1 MRLREGRTHSFQ
13 PPSSVHSSLGS
24 HVYTF
29 SNGNAE
35 ADSSSEEEFDVTE
48 LRARGGEQQ
57 RVNGSR
63 EKVGDVILLERAIT
77 EDDNLNKLALQY
89 GCKVADI
96 KRVNNLITDQDIY
109 ALKTIK
115 IPVKVHGLL
124 TERGDELNAPQ
135 HTPGNA
141 SALPEP
147 DQKSLPSPGSGD
159 FTVYFK
165 EIDQNIEAAAQT
177 HDLFNESFALDS
189 PHHLST
195 HIQGQKQHSSGADWG
210 LRWWNAVVIM
220 LLVGIV
226 LPVFYIVYFKTQGD
240 SEDIFSIEGRT
251 NASASLSPHTNTV
264 QSLEQMTQRT
274 SGFSPSILQ
283 GSHKLLNPGG

>member
-13 PPSSVHSSLGS
+13 PPSSVHSSFDS

-29 SNGNAE
+29 SNGTAE
-35 ADSSSEEEFDVTE
+35 GDGSSEEEFDVTE
-48 LRARGGEQQ
+48 LRARGSEQQ
-57 RVNGSR
+57 RINALR
-63 EKVGDVILLERAIT
+63 EKLGDVILLERAIT

-96 KRVNNLITDQDIY
+96 KRVNNLMRDQDIY

-124 TERGDELNAPQ
+124 TERADELTAPYLN
-135 HTPGNA
+135 P

-147 DQKSLPSPGSGD
+147 TEEESRPSLESRD

-165 EIDQNIEAAAQT
+165 EIDQNIEAAQT
-177 HDLFNESFALDS
+177 NDLFNESFPLES
-189 PHHLST
+189 PSRPHPRMV
-195 HIQGQKQHSSGADWG
+195 GQKQPNSGADWG
-210 LRWWNAVVIM
+210 IRWWNAVVIM

-240 SEDIFSIEGRT
+240 SESAFSIEGRT
-251 NASASLSPHTNTV
+251 NASTSLSPHTATGR
-264 QSLEQMTQRT
+264 SLEQMTQRT
-274 SGFSPSILQ
+274 SGFSPRILQ
-283 GSHKLLNPGG
+283 DTHKLLNPGD

>member
-1 MRLREGRTHSFQ
+1 MRLREGPTHSFQ

-29 SNGNAE
+29 SNGTAE
-35 ADSSSEEEFDVTE
+35 ADSSSEEEFDVME

-57 RVNGSR
+57 RINASR
-63 EKVGDVILLERAIT
+63 EKVGNVILLERAIT

-89 GCKVADI
+89 GCKVSDI

-124 TERGDELNAPQ
+124 TERRDELTAF
-135 HTPGNA
+135 NA
-141 SALPEP
+141 SAPPEP
-147 DQKSLPSPGSGD
+147 EKELSLPSMESRD

-165 EIDQNIEAAAQT
+165 AIDQNIEEAAAQT

-189 PHHLST
+189 PSLPPT
-195 HIQGQKQHSSGADWG
+195 RILGQKQPASGADWG
-210 LRWWNAVVIM
+210 IRWWNAVFIM

-240 SEDIFSIEGRT
+240 SEGTFSIEGRT
-251 NASASLSPHTNTV
+251 NVSTSLSPHTNTGH
-264 QSLEQMTQRT
+264 SMEQMTQRT
-274 SGFSPSILQ
+274 SGFSPGLLQ
-283 GSHKLLNPGG
+283 DTHKLLNPGG